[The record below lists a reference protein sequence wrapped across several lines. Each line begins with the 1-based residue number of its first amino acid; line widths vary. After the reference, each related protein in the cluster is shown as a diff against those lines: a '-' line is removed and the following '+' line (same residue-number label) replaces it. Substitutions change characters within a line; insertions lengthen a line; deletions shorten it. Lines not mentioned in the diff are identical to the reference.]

1 MAAEAATAS
10 GTLPVVKISLRA
22 RVRLV
27 AITAQTRTSCS
38 NVSRSGLAAS
48 ATALKAPE
56 LQPTSPSGRMPASR
70 SALRTPTL
78 QAPRLPPPPRT
89 KTNRRCFPPGCAIVG
104 RRRRHQ
110 VESMDGDRQ
119 KLLSR
124 IGITVEIPIR
134 ACATTECNG
143 SVAVGWKLVDSALLG
158 MKRATPGRHEASFV
172 LAL

>member
-1 MAAEAATAS
+1 MRS
-10 GTLPVVKISLRA
+10 GLRLK
-22 RVRLV
+22 RSRLR
-27 AITAQTRTSCS
+27 IDRQTCASCS
-38 NVSRSGLAAS
+38 IVSRSGLAAS

-56 LQPTSPSGRMPASR
+56 LHPPGPSGLMPTSR

-110 VESMDGDRQ
+110 DSMVGDRQ
-119 KLLSR
+119 KPVSC
-124 IGITVEIPIR
+124 IGITFEIPIR
-134 ACATTECNG
+134 TCARVECNG
-143 SVAVGWKLVDSALLG
+143 SVAEGWKLVDATLLAL
-158 MKRATPGRHEASFV
+158 KRATPGRQQASLV

>member
-1 MAAEAATAS
+1 MRS
-10 GTLPVVKISLRA
+10 GLRSK
-22 RVRLV
+22 RSRLR
-27 AITAQTRTSCS
+27 IERQTWANCS
-38 NVSRSGLAAS
+38 IVSRSGLAAR

-56 LQPTSPSGRMPASR
+56 LQPTRPSGVMPASS

-89 KTNRRCFPPGCAIVG
+89 KTNRRCFPPACAIVG

-110 VESMDGDRQ
+110 DSMFGDRQ

-124 IGITVEIPIR
+124 IGITVEIPLR
-134 ACATTECNG
+134 TCARVECNG
-143 SVAVGWKLVDSALLG
+143 SVAEGWKLVDATLLAL
-158 MKRATPGRHEASFV
+158 KRATPGRHEASLV

>member
-1 MAAEAATAS
+1 MRS
-10 GTLPVVKISLRA
+10 GLRLK
-22 RVRLV
+22 RSRLR
-27 AITAQTRTSCS
+27 IDRQTCASCS
-38 NVSRSGLAAS
+38 IVSRSGLAAS

-56 LQPTSPSGRMPASR
+56 LQPTRPSGLMPASR

-110 VESMDGDRQ
+110 LDSMDGDRQ
-119 KLLSR
+119 KPLSR
-124 IGITVEIPIR
+124 IGITFEIPIR
-134 ACATTECNG
+134 TCATAECNG
-143 SVAVGWKLVDSALLG
+143 SVAAGWKLVDAALLAL
-158 MKRATPGRHEASFV
+158 KRATSGRHEASSV